1 MGDNNIICY
10 KLEDINKIIAVLNN
24 IPVSGKNSI
33 DGMFFV
39 FKTLTN
45 GFVKED
51 YAKKGGTN
59 D

>member
-1 MGDNNIICY
+1 MNENNLICY
-10 KLEDINKIIAVLNN
+10 KLEDINKIIAILNN

-45 GFVKED
+45 GFVKDETV
-51 YAKKGGTN
+51 KKGAN
-59 D
+59 DD